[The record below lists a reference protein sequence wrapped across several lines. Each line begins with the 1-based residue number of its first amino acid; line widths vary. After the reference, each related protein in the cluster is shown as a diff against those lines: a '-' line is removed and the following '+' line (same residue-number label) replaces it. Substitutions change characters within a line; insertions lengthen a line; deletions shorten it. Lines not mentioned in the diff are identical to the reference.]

1 MEASRDPLDSMD
13 AIRDKRRGS
22 MEVDLLERDVLLLS
36 RSLSLLVTDLLRSLW
51 GSLVEDLL
59 RDLVLPESL

>member
-1 MEASRDPLDSMD
+1 MD